1 MPFKRRSIVAAG
13 FAAVAALGACAL
25 LPEGVKDRMGNS
37 EKASLNLQMGV
48 RYMDLG
54 MLDIAKEKLEL
65 AENLDSSNPETQNA
79 LAVFYERTKDFDQAG
94 DHYKSALN
102 KDPENIGTKNNYGR
116 FLCEH
121 GDTSKGIALLQES
134 LDSPM
139 NNRSW
144 LALTNLGVCML
155 KQNDIERAE
164 GYFRQALLLNAGY
177 ATALQEMQKISY
189 NKQQFMSARAFLE
202 RYLAVSKHTPETL
215 WIAVQTERSLG
226 NSQGADEYKELL
238 LTLFP
243 ASQEAHQ
250 VKSAINK

>member
-13 FAAVAALGACAL
+13 FAVAALGACAL

-65 AENLDSSNPETQNA
+65 AESLDSSNPETQNA
-79 LAVFYERTKDFDQAG
+79 LAVFYERIKDFEQAD

-121 GDTSKGIALLQES
+121 GDHAKGVALLRES

-155 KQNDIERAE
+155 RQNDIERAE

-202 RYLAVSKHTPETL
+202 RYLAVAKHTPETL

-243 ASQEAHQ
+243 ASQEAQQ